1 MALQVNWVEKTERGS
16 GLFAIESISLLYN
29 AITTILIL
37 ILYTQLDHPTLM
49 LYERLGIASLTI
61 ALIILYLAVP
71 CKLTAFLR
79 IATQLGLLVSG
90 YIRIQSSI
98 SEYGSFVRPSGAI
111 TVWLP
116 TGS

>member
-71 CKLTAFLR
+71 CRLTAFLR
-79 IATQLGLLVSG
+79 IATQ
-90 YIRIQSSI
+90 
-98 SEYGSFVRPSGAI
+98 
-111 TVWLP
+111 
-116 TGS
+116 